1 MNKTM
6 DCCNNYAITLKL
18 VFNASKS
25 ISYSSN
31 GTQLNDFI
39 LGSSIIPKS
48 KGFVYLGLPIGNDRY
63 VEEFFSE
70 KFKKKTEK
78 STYSSRALG
87 LKPNALTPE
96 TISFIYKQYCQSI
109 FKFGSEN
116 LFISKPLL
124 GLLNVRQNIH
134 YIN

>member
-1 MNKTM
+1 M
-6 DCCNNYAITLKL
+6 ISII
-18 VFNASKS
+18 NASKS

-48 KGFVYLGLPIGNDRY
+48 KGFVYLGLPTGNDRY

-70 KFKKKTEK
+70 KIKKTEK
-78 STYSSRALG
+78 STHSLRALG

-96 TISFIYKQYCQSI
+96 TISFIYKQ
-109 FKFGSEN
+109 
-116 LFISKPLL
+116 
-124 GLLNVRQNIH
+124 
-134 YIN
+134 